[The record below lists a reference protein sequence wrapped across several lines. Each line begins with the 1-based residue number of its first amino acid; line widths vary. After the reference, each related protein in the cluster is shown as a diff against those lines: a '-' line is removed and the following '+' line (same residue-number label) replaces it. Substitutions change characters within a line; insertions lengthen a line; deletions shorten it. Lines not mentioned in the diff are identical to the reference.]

1 MIYRGPNEEYLEV
14 RDVDA
19 QKEGKLPQ
27 LGPSELSLLWF
38 EATPQNLLIDTVS
51 HTFGSNQ
58 LVFLT
63 EFHQVQLEQV
73 SQFRLL
79 RFNRPFYCIADH
91 DSEVG
96 CKGVLYFGSSNVP
109 KVQLEEENVQVLDP
123 LWRLLEKEMQAHDN
137 LQLEML
143 QMLLK
148 RLLILCTRLYK
159 QQQDYLSLPESN
171 LAVVREFNFL
181 VEAHFRKKHTV
192 AEYAELLHKSP
203 KTLSN
208 LFHKIGDKTP
218 LAIIQERRLLEAK
231 RALAYTQESISEIGY
246 EIGFPDVQTFG
257 RFFKRYAGCSPSEFR
272 KQAAA
277 KAGF

>member
-14 RDVDA
+14 RDIDA
-19 QKEGKLPQ
+19 QKEGQLPP
-27 LGPSELSLLWF
+27 LGASELSLLWL
-38 EATPQNLLIDTVS
+38 EAPKQSLLIDTIAHS
-51 HTFGSNQ
+51 FGSNQ

-63 EFHQVQLEQV
+63 EFHKVELEEV

-79 RFNRPFYCIADH
+79 RFNRPFYCISDQ

-96 CKGVLYFGSSNVP
+96 CKGVLYFGASNVP
-109 KVQLEEENVQVLDP
+109 KVQLEEEDIQVLDP
-123 LWRLLEKEMQAHDN
+123 LWRLLEKEMQAQDN

-159 QQQDYLSLPESN
+159 QQHNFLSLPESN
-171 LAVVREFNFL
+171 LAVVRAFNYL
-181 VEAHFRKKHTV
+181 VETYFREKHTV

-208 LFHKIGDKTP
+208 LFHKIGGKTP
-218 LAIIQERRLLEAK
+218 LALIQERRLLEAK

-246 EIGFPDVQTFG
+246 AIGFADVQTFG
-257 RFFKRYAGCSPSEFR
+257 RFFKRYAGCSPSDFR
-272 KQAAA
+272 KQAAETSS
-277 KAGF
+277 

>member
-14 RDVDA
+14 RDIDA
-19 QKEGKLPQ
+19 QKEGQLPP
-27 LGPSELSLLWF
+27 LGASGLSLLWL
-38 EATPQNLLIDTVS
+38 EAPEQSLLIDTVS
-51 HTFGSNQ
+51 HSFGSNQ

-63 EFHQVQLEQV
+63 EFHKVQLEQV

-96 CKGVLYFGSSNVP
+96 CKGILYFGSSNVP
-109 KVQLEEENVQVLDP
+109 KVQLEEEDIQVLDP

-159 QQQDYLSLPESN
+159 QQQDFLSLPESN
-171 LAVVREFNFL
+171 LAVVREFNYL
-181 VEAHFRKKHTV
+181 VEAYFREKHTV

-218 LAIIQERRLLEAK
+218 LALIQERRLLEAK

-246 EIGFPDVQTFG
+246 AIGFPDVQTFG
-257 RFFKRYAGCSPSEFR
+257 RFFKRYAGCSPSDFR
-272 KQAAA
+272 KQAA
-277 KAGF
+277 GTSS